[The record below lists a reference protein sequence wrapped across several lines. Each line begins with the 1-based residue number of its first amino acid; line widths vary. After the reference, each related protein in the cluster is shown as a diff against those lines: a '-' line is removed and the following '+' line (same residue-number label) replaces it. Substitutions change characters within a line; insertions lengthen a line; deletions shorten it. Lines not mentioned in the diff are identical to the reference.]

1 MSDVKV
7 FRELDSNC
15 GPLVSEATALPT
27 EPHPLT
33 RLRKV
38 TDYKAQH
45 ISTNTSIRVI
55 NERLAKDRYLIH

>member
-1 MSDVKV
+1 MTGI
-7 FRELDSNC
+7 ELRTS
-15 GPLVSEATALPT
+15 VSEATALPT
-27 EPHPLT
+27 EPQLLT
-33 RLRKV
+33 RLIKV